1 MQAGAEHHDSE
12 SLGRQLREP
21 DEIDQVDRSL
31 LLDLLDGVKS
41 VDSMAAVRRAVAD
54 IRERLLA
61 GKTGLPAST
70 GDAVAFG
77 REYLLSELD
86 QIVASRT
93 LERARY
99 YLERLEISITQVK
112 TSEVNDINLNRWKEY
127 PDIFTDSL
135 WIVDR
140 RDNSGVHTA
149 GYWGNFIP
157 QIPNQMIRRYTKGGE
172 WVLDTFAG
180 AGTTLIEGQRLGR
193 HTIGIELQA
202 ALAEQARH
210 LVASEP
216 NEHRVVAQ
224 ITTADSAAVDYRALL
239 AGHHQRSVQLIIMH
253 PPYFDII
260 RFSDDPGDLSNAASV
275 DDYMVRL
282 GLIVEKAGAVLDEGR
297 YLVLVIGD
305 KYARGEWIPLGFLAM
320 NEVLARG
327 FSLKSIVVKNFED
340 TASKRAQKELWR
352 YRALAGGFYVF
363 KHEYI
368 FLFQKGPAGA

>member
-1 MQAGAEHHDSE
+1 MESTTFEDDEVLRLDQA
-12 SLGRQLREP
+12 
-21 DEIDQVDRSL
+21 L
-31 LLDLLDGVKS
+31 LLDLLGGVKS
-41 VDSMAAVRRAVAD
+41 VDSMQAMRRATAD
-54 IRERLLA
+54 LKQRLFA
-61 GKTGLPAST
+61 GDGVPSGPAS
-70 GDAVAFG
+70 DSMVVFG
-77 REYLLSELD
+77 KDYLRGQLD
-86 QIVASRT
+86 QIAASRT

-99 YLERLEISITQVK
+99 YLERLERSITQVR
-112 TSEVNDINLNRWKEY
+112 TNGVNDINLNRWKEY
-127 PDIFTDSL
+127 PDIYTDSL

-157 QIPNQMIRRYTKGGE
+157 QIPNQMIRRYTRRGE

-202 ALAEQARH
+202 AIAEQARR

-216 NEHRVVAQ
+216 NEHQVVAQ
-224 ITTADSAAVDYRALL
+224 ITTADSAAVDYRVLL
-239 AGHHQRSVQLIIMH
+239 AGHDQRSVQLIIMH

-260 RFSDDPGDLSNAASV
+260 RFSHDPGDLSNATSV
-275 DDYMVRL
+275 DDYMERL

-305 KYARGEWIPLGFLAM
+305 KYAQGEWIPLGFLAM
-320 NEVLARG
+320 SEVLARG

-368 FLFQKGPAGA
+368 FLFQKGPARA